1 MNDFPIYALKTILG
15 LGIFALVY
23 RFIFIEERNFKIR
36 RIYLLLSL
44 FLSFILPLLS
54 FNSLLI
60 FTQTPVNSMIFEEI
74 TIYSNGIKNIGTAS
88 SVPFNK
94 IFTFTYFA
102 IFSVLFIRILI
113 QIISINI
120 KLRKYKA
127 SVYKNV
133 KLIRIPADNTSFSF
147 FRNIFVG
154 KTPGKNDLEK
164 ILAHERVHAQQLHTI
179 DVILIELLTVLFW
192 FNPVIW
198 WYKTEIRNVHEYLAD
213 EGALNEGF
221 NQKSYQITLLEH
233 LIGSASLSIT
243 NNFNYSLIKNRI
255 AMMNKNK
262 QSKKNN
268 WKVFLLI
275 PISLVLVLAFACTK
289 KSDSDTNALKKS
301 SDLEIAYYQVEQMAE
316 FDGGFEGARR
326 FIAQNLK
333 YPDEAA
339 ENEVSARIMVT
350 FVVDKNGH
358 ITTDFSQFKTDTDQT
373 IREGVVV
380 TKNLESVEKS
390 NIDNNEKY
398 VQLLKDE
405 ALRVVKMLPV
415 NKPAMKDGKTVNSIY
430 TFPINFVLQ

>member
-133 KLIRIPADNTSFSF
+133 KLIRIPADNTRFSF
-147 FRNIFVG
+147 FRNIFIG

-380 TKNLESVEKS
+380 TKNSESVEKS